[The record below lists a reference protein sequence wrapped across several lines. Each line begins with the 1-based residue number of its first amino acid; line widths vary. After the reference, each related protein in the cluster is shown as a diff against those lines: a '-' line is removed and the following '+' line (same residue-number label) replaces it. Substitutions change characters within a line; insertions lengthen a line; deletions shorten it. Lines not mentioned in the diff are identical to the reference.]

1 MPTAYER
8 ALDGAVHGVIEETIR
23 IAEIPA
29 PTFRERPRARY
40 VYDRLEAIGGW
51 SHLEI
56 DGLSNVVAIRRGTA
70 GHARLLLCAHL
81 DTVFPD
87 PATPVARSRGKLTGR
102 GVGDNSLGVAA
113 MLGVAEAMR
122 ATAVR
127 GVGDLIFAANVG
139 EEGRGDLRGARR
151 LVRDYAR
158 DFDAMIAIEGH
169 ALDRVQTQAVASL
182 RYEVS
187 VETEGGH
194 SWSAYGRRN
203 AIALLARAVVALEP
217 LMPDPQATPKTTM
230 NVGVIRGGRSV
241 NTIAPDAVFELDI
254 RSVEQT
260 NVDALLKEARLAMRR
275 AVGDEATVRFK
286 RIGARPG
293 GGMPADSALVRAVLG
308 ARAGLGLPAPE
319 FYAGSTDA
327 NAALGAGFPT
337 TCIGVT
343 TGGEMHTPREWI
355 STAPIRQG
363 VPYLGKAIVA
373 AARLPG
379 AAVRGPGTPA
389 RITNAQ

>member
-8 ALDGAVHGVIEETIR
+8 ALERAVPAVIAETVR

-29 PTFRERPRARY
+29 PTFRERTRARY
-40 VYDRLEAIGGW
+40 VHGRLAAIGGW
-51 SHLEI
+51 SHLEV
-56 DGLSNVVAIRRGTA
+56 DGLSNVVAVRKGEA
-70 GHARLLLCAHL
+70 GRARLLLCAHL

-87 PATPVARSRGKLTGR
+87 AATPVVRSRGTLTGR

-122 ATAVR
+122 AAGVR
-127 GVGDLIFAANVG
+127 GAGDIIFAANVG

-151 LVRDYAR
+151 LVKDYAR

-194 SWSAYGRRN
+194 SWGAYGRKN
-203 AIALLARAVVALEP
+203 AIALLARAIVALEP
-217 LMPDPQATPKTTM
+217 LMPDPRATPKTTM
-230 NVGVIRGGRSV
+230 NVGVVRGGRSV
-241 NTIAPDAVFELDI
+241 NTIAPDAAFELDI
-254 RSVEQT
+254 RSVEPAH
-260 NVDALLKEARLAMRR
+260 VDALLREARLAMRR
-275 AVGDEATVRFK
+275 AVGDEAEVRFK
-286 RIGARPG
+286 RIGMRPG
-293 GGMPADSALVRAVLG
+293 GSVPDDSALVQAVLG
-308 ARAGLGLPAPE
+308 ARTGLGLPAPE

-343 TGGEMHTPREWI
+343 TGGEAHTPREWI
-355 STAPIRQG
+355 STAPIKQG
-363 VPYLGKAIVA
+363 VPYLGRAIVA
-373 AARLPG
+373 AARLPR
-379 AAVRGPGTPA
+379 AAVRRGT
-389 RITNAQ
+389 RRE